1 MTALKAKV
9 FESGLSIAQLVSTA
23 WASAASYRSTDKRGG
38 ANGARL
44 RFRGMA
50 GTMMACLDGMEQE
63 GYLLQA
69 LQKVERYRISG
80 SHLEML
86 DASGAVVAR
95 FEAFAPR

>member
-1 MTALKAKV
+1 MRRVVVLVLLLGWTA
-9 FESGLSIAQLVSTA
+9 F
-23 WASAASYRSTDKRGG
+23 ASPRSC
-38 ANGARL
+38 
-44 RFRGMA
+44 M
-50 GTMMACLDGMEQE
+50 MMACLDGMEQE

-95 FEAFAPR
+95 FEAVAPR